1 MKPQVLQF
9 LLDLV
14 EDHTDASSSAAN
26 CESTSSDD
34 DCCVG
39 DATSNDDHK
48 PARHRVSNGAAS
60 PGFDQPSAAASEC
73 AAEDSRVRPGRG
85 KTEERRP
92 SAETGSADGA
102 ARVSDQESDVETTPS
117 DAASSGRDG
126 ARRFAEKMNGELS
139 GDRSVATRSKDERG
153 ENYCRSAAAGSEC
166 QLTPTVDSNC
176 QRHGGRWC
184 DDCVGRTGERVT
196 WCARCRASFDSVPG
210 HQCDVR
216 HPSRSAD
223 CQTPGRQR
231 VNSVTENR
239 KPEEDGPEDV
249 SAFRLDADGDDRGCK
264 AEPPPPPPATSARA
278 KDVTWNTLVGRESPD
293 EDGSRL
299 PLSSDDTAAAA
310 AESGKFHRRER
321 NAPTTKFH
329 QNAARDG
336 AASVPP
342 SRSSTTGDGGD
353 SRAAEVVVV
362 GDVVSGRH
370 SADSCVASR
379 LLSST
384 AMNALLQHIGLECV
398 NKFNRSLLRRRRSSD
413 SEEAVV
419 VQPDC
424 ESELERD
431 EGRPSVESDDAE
443 RSAAAD
449 ERDCVATQTHG
460 GSECRR
466 LTECFYCLQRFADV
480 DELQSHFQR
489 AHCRQLSPP
498 VAAFHSPPPDQ
509 HGVDSSETHA
519 ASTISGPNTS
529 GPSASGLT
537 TSGLTNSGWTTSG
550 PTTSDLATSGQSTSG
565 PSTSGLATSGLTIF
579 GPTTSGPTTSGPS
592 TSDLTSSGPGTSGPS
607 ASGLTTSGLTI
618 SGPTTSGSMT
628 SGRGV
633 LWDGAGSSSYL
644 DLVGGGSGGLFSGVP
659 LELLLPPSVYPA
671 AAAAAA
677 AAAGGVLPPSPA
689 AAAAMLMMMLS
700 SPFVGPGCPAG
711 TGSLPDPGLLPPG
724 PAAAEPA
731 TVADDAAAQQQSRRA
746 RTRIS
751 ESQLAVLRARF
762 DINSP
767 PGDQQIDE
775 IGAEVGLPA
784 KVCTSAVL
792 QPINQSINHLF
803 IRQLTN
809 RDR

>member
-1 MKPQVLQF
+1 
-9 LLDLV
+9 
-14 EDHTDASSSAAN
+14 
-26 CESTSSDD
+26 
-34 DCCVG
+34 
-39 DATSNDDHK
+39 
-48 PARHRVSNGAAS
+48 
-60 PGFDQPSAAASEC
+60 
-73 AAEDSRVRPGRG
+73 
-85 KTEERRP
+85 
-92 SAETGSADGA
+92 
-102 ARVSDQESDVETTPS
+102 
-117 DAASSGRDG
+117 
-126 ARRFAEKMNGELS
+126 
-139 GDRSVATRSKDERG
+139 
-153 ENYCRSAAAGSEC
+153 
-166 QLTPTVDSNC
+166 
-176 QRHGGRWC
+176 
-184 DDCVGRTGERVT
+184 
-196 WCARCRASFDSVPG
+196 
-210 HQCDVR
+210 
-216 HPSRSAD
+216 
-223 CQTPGRQR
+223 

-278 KDVTWNTLVGRESPD
+278 NDVTWNTLVGRESPD

-299 PLSSDDTAAAA
+299 PLSSDDTAAAAAA

-353 SRAAEVVVV
+353 SRAAEVAVVV

-384 AMNALLQHIGLECV
+384 AMNALLQHVGLECV
-398 NKFNRSLLRRRRSSD
+398 NKFNRSLLRRRRRSSD
-413 SEEAVV
+413 SDEAVV

-449 ERDCVATQTHG
+449 ERDCGATQTHG

-579 GPTTSGPTTSGPS
+579 GPTTSGPTTSGP
-592 TSDLTSSGPGTSGPS
+592 
-607 ASGLTTSGLTI
+607 
-618 SGPTTSGSMT
+618 TTSGSMT

-700 SPFVGPGCPAG
+700 SPPFVGPGCPAG

-731 TVADDAAAQQQSRRA
+731 TVADDAAAEQQSRRRA

-792 QPINQSINHLF
+792 QSVNQSINHLF

>member
-1 MKPQVLQF
+1 
-9 LLDLV
+9 
-14 EDHTDASSSAAN
+14 
-26 CESTSSDD
+26 
-34 DCCVG
+34 
-39 DATSNDDHK
+39 
-48 PARHRVSNGAAS
+48 
-60 PGFDQPSAAASEC
+60 
-73 AAEDSRVRPGRG
+73 
-85 KTEERRP
+85 
-92 SAETGSADGA
+92 
-102 ARVSDQESDVETTPS
+102 
-117 DAASSGRDG
+117 
-126 ARRFAEKMNGELS
+126 
-139 GDRSVATRSKDERG
+139 
-153 ENYCRSAAAGSEC
+153 
-166 QLTPTVDSNC
+166 
-176 QRHGGRWC
+176 
-184 DDCVGRTGERVT
+184 
-196 WCARCRASFDSVPG
+196 
-210 HQCDVR
+210 
-216 HPSRSAD
+216 
-223 CQTPGRQR
+223 

-310 AESGKFHRRER
+310 AAESGKFHRRER

-353 SRAAEVVVV
+353 SRAAEVAVVV

-384 AMNALLQHIGLECV
+384 AMNALLQHVGLECV
-398 NKFNRSLLRRRRSSD
+398 NKFNRSLLRRRRRSSD

-431 EGRPSVESDDAE
+431 EGRPSVESDDVE

-449 ERDCVATQTHG
+449 ERDCGATQTHG
-460 GSECRR
+460 GSECSR

-509 HGVDSSETHA
+509 HGVDSSETHV

-537 TSGLTNSGWTTSG
+537 TSGLTISG
-550 PTTSDLATSGQSTSG
+550 PTTSDL
-565 PSTSGLATSGLTIF
+565 
-579 GPTTSGPTTSGPS
+579 TT
-592 TSDLTSSGPGTSGPS
+592 
-607 ASGLTTSGLTI
+607 

-633 LWDGAGSSSYL
+633 LWDGVGSSSYL

-711 TGSLPDPGLLPPG
+711 TGSLPDPGLLPPV

-731 TVADDAAAQQQSRRA
+731 TVADDAAAEQQSRRRA

-784 KVCTSAVL
+784 KVCTSVVL
-792 QPINQSINHLF
+792 QSVNQSINHLF